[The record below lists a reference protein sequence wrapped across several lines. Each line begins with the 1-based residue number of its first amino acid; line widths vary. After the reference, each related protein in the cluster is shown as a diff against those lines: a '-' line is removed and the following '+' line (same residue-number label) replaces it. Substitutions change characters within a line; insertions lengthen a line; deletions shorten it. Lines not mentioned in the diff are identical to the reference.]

1 MSKLRSY
8 WIFICHHKYVV
19 AIILFVAIVGFLD
32 SNSFYNIYLQREE
45 ISRLKSDIQDY
56 KIRYRKD
63 TRMLKELDANPQ
75 AMEKIARER
84 YFMKKPN
91 EEIFILVVD
100 SSKIAKK

>member
-1 MSKLRSY
+1 MSKLRSC

-91 EEIFILVVD
+91 EDVYIFQ
-100 SSKIAKK
+100 